1 MTQIKTETGKWTTTM
16 KRKNTGARLRD
27 LWRDLWSRINLDIH
41 HRYAKICSQCGEA
54 SYSDE
59 VAKKIRK
66 NYWLVAFDNHWS
78 CGCWLSLCG
87 ITKRINL
94 HQNLRAALR
103 TASDFELSAIGSSV
117 SKTIREGVY
126 HKRWNLL
133 RAEKEKTTTLRKS
146 ILQNFS
152 GLPG

>member
-1 MTQIKTETGKWTTTM
+1 MAQIKKETGKWTTTM
-16 KRKNTGARLRD
+16 KRKNTGAWLRD
-27 LWRDLWSRINLDIH
+27 FEG
-41 HRYAKICSQCGEA
+41 ICEA
-54 SYSDE
+54 ELTLTFIIVMLKSALN
-59 VAKKIRK
+59 VAKLPILMKSQKIWK

-87 ITKRINL
+87 ITKCLNL
-94 HQNLRAALR
+94 HQNLRAALCA
-103 TASDFELSAIGSSV
+103 ASDFEPSAMGSSV

-126 HKRWNLL
+126 HKHWNLL
-133 RAEKEKTTTLRKS
+133 WAEKEKTITLRKS